1 MLYLTFLTAYKVVY
15 ALVSSRVDDDDDDDD
30 DDEQHLY
37 GAIYLF
43 QITFKGASSSNKISN

>member
-1 MLYLTFLTAYKVVY
+1 MWTILAIHSLVWENKPSTMYVV
-15 ALVSSRVDDDDDDDD
+15 DDD

-43 QITFKGASSSNKISN
+43 QITFKGASSSNKIRIKLE